1 MDVKSPKTYD
11 EQLEI
16 LRSRGCF
23 ISDDSFAADFLKRV
37 NYYRFSGYM
46 TAFKQPD
53 DTYIEGTTFEKV
65 SSIYDFDQNLRIILI
80 KALSEVEITAK
91 SILAYHHAHAYGP
104 LGYLD
109 KGNFNEKHDRERFA
123 NRFEASIQ
131 NNKSTLI
138 VKHHRK
144 NYDGKFPICVATEL
158 FTMGMISLF
167 YADLSTDDKRV
178 VANEYGTSYKY
189 LESWLH
195 SSAVLRNICAHYGRL
210 YNVRFHQNPKLPR
223 EFTKHADRS
232 EHTLFNQLYM
242 LKLLYSNYSDEWNNA
257 VLSPLVAL
265 VEKYEEHLDLNTMGL
280 PVNWSDVLR
289 W

>member
-1 MDVKSPKTYD
+1 M
-11 EQLEI
+11 L
-16 LRSRGCF
+16 
-23 ISDDSFAADFLKRV
+23 
-37 NYYRFSGYM
+37 
-46 TAFKQPD
+46 AFKQSD

-80 KALSEVEITAK
+80 KALSEIEITAK
-91 SILAYHHAHAYGP
+91 SILAYHHSHRYGS

-109 KGNFNEKHDRERFA
+109 KDNFNEKHNHERFVA
-123 NRFEASIQ
+123 RFESSIQ

-138 VKHHRK
+138 VKHHQK
-144 NYDGKFPICVATEL
+144 TYGGNFPMWVATEL

-167 YADLSTDDKRV
+167 YADLVTKDKSAIAKEYST
-178 VANEYGTSYKY
+178 GYKY

-223 EFTKHADRS
+223 DFTKYADRS
-232 EHTLFNQLYM
+232 NHTLFNQLYM
-242 LKLLYSNYSDEWNNA
+242 LKLLHLNYPDDWNNA
-257 VLSPLVAL
+257 SLSSLISL
-265 VEKYEEHLDLNTMGL
+265 IEEYEDYLDLEVMGL
-280 PVNWSDVLR
+280 PVDWSDILR

>member
-1 MDVKSPKTYD
+1 MDVKQPKTYD

-16 LRSRGCF
+16 LRGRGCF
-23 ISDDSFAADFLKRV
+23 IEDDSSATVFLKRV

-46 TAFKQPD
+46 TAFKQSD
-53 DTYIEGTTFEKV
+53 DTYIEGATFEKV

-80 KALSEVEITAK
+80 KALSEIEITAK
-91 SILAYHHAHAYGP
+91 SILAYHHAHRYGS
-104 LGYLD
+104 LGYLNEN
-109 KGNFNEKHDRERFA
+109 NFNEKHDHERFIE
-123 NRFEASIQ
+123 RFETSIQ
-131 NNKSTLI
+131 NNKSTLT

-144 NYDGKFPICVATEL
+144 VYDGKFPMWVATEL

-167 YADLSTDDKRV
+167 YADLATEDKRA
-178 VANEYGTSYKY
+178 VAKEYGTSYKY

-223 EFTKHADRS
+223 EFAKHADRS
-232 EHTLFNQLYM
+232 RHTLFNQLYM
-242 LKLLYSNYSDEWNNA
+242 LKLLYLNYPDEWNNA
-257 VLSPLVAL
+257 ILSPLVAL
-265 VEKYEEHLDLNTMGL
+265 VEKYEEPLDLSTMGF
-280 PVNWSDVLR
+280 PNNWSEVLR